1 MECSNRYFSR
11 KKALKK
17 VLLDISFICVF
28 FKNIFNPYHEIY
40 EVPSDIEM
48 VFRLYSDKEKSYLEK
63 NIDFSNLEDIPK
75 EYDLAVL
82 FENAAEFL
90 GDNIGYISL
99 FSTFG
104 GWNMFSSMQKN
115 NSLTLEHCF

>member
-1 MECSNRYFSR
+1 
-11 KKALKK
+11 
-17 VLLDISFICVF
+17 
-28 FKNIFNPYHEIY
+28 
-40 EVPSDIEM
+40 M

-104 GWNMFSSMQKN
+104 GWNMFFSMQKN